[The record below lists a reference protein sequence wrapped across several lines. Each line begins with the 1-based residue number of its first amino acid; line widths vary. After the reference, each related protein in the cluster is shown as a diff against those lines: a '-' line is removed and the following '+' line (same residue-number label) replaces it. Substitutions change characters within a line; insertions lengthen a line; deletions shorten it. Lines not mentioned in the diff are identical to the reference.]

1 MKKIKKLSLVF
12 ACLIFVGVTNAFA
25 GTDAAAFL
33 KKSVGVKAIGM
44 GGAYTSLADDTSAIY
59 WNPAGLAQIQDYY
72 SVYAMGSTGASDEYP
87 GLQDVVPT
95 HQFFAASIPLQ
106 KFTDVLGKTVI
117 GIGYISSKMD
127 NIQHTDGD
135 GNPIGSGKISDTD
148 AAYYLSAGIPL
159 WESTTSLYVGASLKY
174 ITKNMSEVG
183 VSDGGLDIDA
193 GVIYSIDAQSFGRIN
208 FGAIFQ
214 KGVSMGDD
222 SAPMTTKVGVS
233 DKVTFIDKLQL
244 TGAVDLVQRQDE
256 PLGGNLGLEFGVIDV
271 LVSDA
276 FSINGIYLRGGVEGY
291 ALENRYNITSDY
303 NETVSYNFGLGFDF
317 GILNAYFLQL
327 DIAICSG
334 NIFDQ
339 TTKFALNFFF

>member
-1 MKKIKKLSLVF
+1 MKKITKLSLVL
-12 ACLIFVGVTNAFA
+12 ACLTFVGVTNVFA

-72 SVYAMGSTGASDEYP
+72 SVYAMATTGGSDEYP
-87 GLQDVVPT
+87 GLKDVTPT

-106 KFTDVLGKTVI
+106 KFTDVLGKTVV

-127 NIQHTDGD
+127 NIQYTDEN
-135 GNPIGSGKISDTD
+135 GNPVGGGTISDTD
-148 AAYYLSAGIPL
+148 AAYYLTAGIPL

-174 ITKNMSEVG
+174 ITKNMSGVG

-193 GVIYSIDAQSFGRIN
+193 GVIYSIDAEDYGRIS

-214 KGVSMGDD
+214 KGVQMGDD
-222 SAPMTTKVGVS
+222 SAPMTTKVGAS
-233 DKVTFIDKLQL
+233 DKVVFAEKYQL
-244 TGAVDLVQRQDE
+244 TGALDLVQRQNE
-256 PLGGNLGLEFGVIDV
+256 PLSGNLGLEFGVLD
-271 LVSDA
+271 LLKMEM

-291 ALENRYNITSDY
+291 AVESRYNITSDY
-303 NETVSYNFGLGFDF
+303 NETASYNFGLGFDF
-317 GILNAYFLQL
+317 SIMNTYLQL

-334 NIFDQ
+334 NIFEQ
-339 TTKFALNFFF
+339 NTKFALNFFF

>member
-1 MKKIKKLSLVF
+1 MKKINKLSLVL
-12 ACLIFVGVTNAFA
+12 ACLVFVGVTNAFA

-72 SVYAMGSTGASDEYP
+72 SVYAMATTGGSDKYP
-87 GLQDVVPT
+87 GLKDVTPT
-95 HQFFAASIPLQ
+95 HQFFAASLPLQ
-106 KFTDVLGKTVI
+106 KFTDVLGKTVV

-127 NIQHTDGD
+127 NIQHTDE
-135 GNPIGSGKISDTD
+135 SGERLGTISDTD
-148 AAYYLSAGIPL
+148 NAYYLSAGIPL

-193 GVIYSIDAQSFGRIN
+193 GVIYSIDAEEYGKIS

-214 KGVSMGDD
+214 KGVVMGDD
-222 SAPMTTKVGVS
+222 SAPMTTKVGAS
-233 DKVTFIDKLQL
+233 DKVLFAEKYQL
-244 TGAVDLVQRQDE
+244 TGAVDLVQRQNE
-256 PLGGNLGLEFGVIDV
+256 PLSGNLGLEFGVIDV
-271 LVSDA
+271 LKMEV
-276 FSINGIYLRGGVEGY
+276 FSINGIYLRGGIEGY
-291 ALENRYNITSDY
+291 AVESRYDITSDY
-303 NETVSYNFGLGFDF
+303 NETASYNFGLGFDF
-317 GILNAYFLQL
+317 SIMNTYLQL

-334 NIFDQ
+334 NIFEQ
-339 TTKFALNFFF
+339 NTKFALNFFF

>member
-72 SVYAMGSTGASDEYP
+72 SVYAMATTGGSDKYP
-87 GLQDVVPT
+87 GLKDVTPT
-95 HQFFAASIPLQ
+95 HQFFAASLPLQ
-106 KFTDVLGKTVI
+106 KFTDVLGKTVV

-127 NIQHTDGD
+127 NIQHTADDGTYL
-135 GNPIGSGKISDTD
+135 GTISDTD
-148 AAYYLSAGIPL
+148 AAYYLTAALPL
-159 WESTTSLYVGASLKY
+159 WQSTTSLYVGASLKY
-174 ITKNMSEVG
+174 ITKNMSDVG
-183 VSDGGLDIDA
+183 VSEGGLDIDA
-193 GVIYSIDAQSFGRIN
+193 GVIYSIDAADYGLIS

-214 KGVSMGDD
+214 KGVQMGDD
-222 SAPMTTKVGVS
+222 SAPMTTKVGAS
-233 DKVTFIDKLQL
+233 DKVVFAEKYQL
-244 TGAVDLVQRQDE
+244 TGALDLVQRQNE
-256 PLGGNLGLEFGVIDV
+256 PLSGNLGLEFGVLD
-271 LVSDA
+271 LLKMEM

-291 ALENRYNITSDY
+291 AVESRYNITSDY
-303 NETVSYNFGLGFDF
+303 NETASYNFGLGFDF
-317 GILNAYFLQL
+317 SIMNTYLQL

-334 NIFDQ
+334 NIFEQ
-339 TTKFALNFFF
+339 NTKFALNFFF

>member
-72 SVYAMGSTGASDEYP
+72 SVYAMGGTGGSDEYP
-87 GLQDVVPT
+87 GLKDVIPT
-95 HQFFAASIPLQ
+95 HNFFAFSIPLQ

-117 GIGYISSKMD
+117 GVGYISSKMD
-127 NIQHTDGD
+127 NIQHTDSD
-135 GNPIGSGKISDTD
+135 GNRIGTISDTD
-148 AAYYLSAGIPL
+148 NAYYLTAAIPL
-159 WESTTSLYVGASLKY
+159 WQSTTSLYVGASLKY

-193 GVIYSIDAQSFGRIN
+193 GVIYSIDAAKYGLIN

-256 PLGGNLGLEFGVIDV
+256 PLGGNLGLEFGVIEV

-327 DIAICSG
+327 DVAICSG